1 MRRVYISAFGSG
13 LGHATRMV
21 SVAKMLQS
29 QSWKV
34 RFSSSGEITRYLT
47 NEGFRCNDI
56 PLVDVVYT
64 DHGSFSAKETLK
76 FIPLIF
82 ARFAHQIAVEAGNI
96 ANFGPDS
103 VLSDS
108 VAATVVAAKI
118 LGRRVV
124 SVLNQLKLESSPGT
138 PAIARKLLSTGSVT
152 VGNEFWDL
160 SGTILI
166 PDLPPPYTISE
177 TNLWGAGSVT
187 KRARYV
193 GFLTPPEDLTDD
205 ALTQKLA
212 KDRRKKNFWQVS
224 GPPNTRTTR
233 LATALLLARQM
244 SDGHVLVISAGN
256 PQGRSSPTSIDGGFL
271 YEWCPVKDRLVELS
285 EVVVSRAGHTS
296 IAQFIQK
303 RKPSL
308 LIPIASHSEQQG
320 NAVKAGRLGISAL
333 LQEQELTPERFLRAL
348 SSLEE
353 ERVKR
358 KLKEL
363 SEVAG
368 GFDAKESIVKAV
380 VN

>member
-1 MRRVYISAFGSG
+1 
-13 LGHATRMV
+13 MV

-29 QSWKV
+29 QSWEV
-34 RFSSSGEITRYLT
+34 RFSSSGETTRYLT

-64 DHGSFSAKETLK
+64 DRGSFSAKETMK
-76 FIPLIF
+76 FAPLIF
-82 ARFAHQIAVEAGNI
+82 ARFAHQIGVEAGNI
-96 ANFGPDS
+96 ANFNPDS
-103 VLSDS
+103 VVSDS

-118 LGRRVV
+118 LRRRVV

-152 VGNEFWDL
+152 VGNEFWEL

-193 GFLTPPEDLTDD
+193 GFLTPPEDLRDD

-212 KDRRKKNFWQVS
+212 KDRRKKIFWQVS
-224 GPPNTRTTR
+224 GPPKTRPSL
-233 LATALLLARQM
+233 LAKALLLARQM
-244 SDGHVLVISAGN
+244 RDGHIFVISAGN
-256 PQGRSSPTSIDGGFL
+256 PQGRSSPTPIEGGFL

-285 EVVVSRAGHTS
+285 ELVVSRAGHTS
-296 IAQFIQK
+296 IGQFIQK

-320 NAVKAGRLGISAL
+320 NAVKACRLGISAL
-333 LQEQELTPERFLRAL
+333 LQEQELTPERFSLAL
-348 SSLEE
+348 SSLEDDTV
-353 ERVKR
+353 ERR
-358 KLKEL
+358 LKEV
-363 SEVAG
+363 SGVAE
-368 GFDAKESIVKAV
+368 GFDAEESIVKAV